1 MWINKSRSFGE
12 EVMETGN
19 IEKNIKLLDCTL
31 RDGGYV
37 NDWKFGHNNAIS
49 MLERLVT
56 SGVDIIEIGFLDQR
70 RPFDIE
76 RSIMPTTE
84 CVEKIY
90 GNVDKK
96 DAMIVGMIDYGTCGI
111 ENLQP
116 CSESYLDGIRVIFK
130 KHIMHEAIAFCKQV
144 KDLGYKVF
152 TQAVSITSYSDEELL
167 ELLELVNNL
176 EPYAVSM
183 VDTYGLLQK
192 GNLMHYFSLM
202 DKHLKSEIGLGYH
215 SHNNFQLAYAN
226 CMEVLKYQTTRTI
239 VVDGTLYGMGKSAGN
254 APIEL
259 LGMHLNEVYGKQ
271 YDVNQMLEA
280 IDGNVMKIY
289 KETPWGYNMF
299 FYVAASNHCHPN
311 YVKFLMDKHTLSIK
325 SVNEI
330 LDCIEPE
337 KKLLYDQAHIEELY
351 LNYQASEC
359 DDAQDRVTLK
369 GIISQKSVLVLG
381 PGTTIKTKANEIRK
395 FYEEKHPIVIA
406 INHLPDV
413 CPVDFVFLS
422 NPRRYIRLINSLKE
436 HEGNGVKVIATSNVT
451 NVEDAFEYTVNNEK
465 LLDKGALVIDYS
477 FVMLLR
483 LLNDLNPSE
492 VYCAGTDGYTTTG
505 SNYADED
512 MEYWFTSRKAD
523 VLNQYV
529 RDTLHSMEKS
539 LKVTFLTPSYYES
552 DL

>member
-1 MWINKSRSFGE
+1 MQTATSESH
-12 EVMETGN
+12 
-19 IEKNIKLLDCTL
+19 IKLLDCTL

-49 MLERLVT
+49 MLERLV
-56 SGVDIIEIGFLDQR
+56 SANIDIIEIGFLDQR
-70 RPFDIE
+70 RSYDIE
-76 RSIMPTTE
+76 RSIMPSTD

-90 GNVDKK
+90 GNVDKRN
-96 DAMIVGMIDYGTCGI
+96 AMIVGMIDYGTCGI

-116 CSESYLDGIRVIFK
+116 CKESYLDGIRVIFK

-167 ELLELVNNL
+167 ELISLVNEL

-183 VDTYGLLQK
+183 VDTYGLLHK

-202 DKHLKSEIGLGYH
+202 DQHLKPEIGLGYH

-226 CMEVLKYQTTRTI
+226 CIEVLKYKTDRTI

-259 LGMHLNEVYGKQ
+259 LGMHLNEEYGKE

-280 IDGNVMKIY
+280 IDGNIMKIY

-330 LDCIEPE
+330 LEWIEPE
-337 KKLLYDQAHIEELY
+337 KKLLYDQSHIEELY
-351 LNYQASEC
+351 LKYQAKEC
-359 DDAQDRVTLK
+359 DDTLDRAALK
-369 GIISQKSVLVLG
+369 TVIAGKKVLLLG
-381 PGTTIKTKANEIRK
+381 PGTTMKSHAKEIQDYYQK
-395 FYEEKHPIVIA
+395 QQPVVIA
-406 INHLPDV
+406 INHLPEV
-413 CPVDFVFLS
+413 CPVDYVFLS
-422 NPRRYIRLINSLKE
+422 NPRRYIRLINALKSQI
-436 HEGNGVKVIATSNVT
+436 HHGVKVIATSNVT
-451 NVEDAFEYTVNNEK
+451 NAEDAFDYTVNNEK
-465 LLDKGALVIDYS
+465 LLDKDAVVIDYS

-483 LLNDLNPSE
+483 LLKDLEPE
-492 VYCAGTDGYTTTG
+492 QVVCAGADGYATTG
-505 SNYADED
+505 ANYADEE

-529 RDTLHSMEKS
+529 RDALQQMASELDVS
-539 LKVTFLTPSYYES
+539 FLTPSHYVEKI
-552 DL
+552 

>member
-1 MWINKSRSFGE
+1 MQTATSESH
-12 EVMETGN
+12 
-19 IEKNIKLLDCTL
+19 IKLLDCTL

-49 MLERLVT
+49 MLERLV
-56 SGVDIIEIGFLDQR
+56 SANIDIIEIGFLDQR
-70 RPFDIE
+70 RPYDIE
-76 RSIMPTTE
+76 RSIMPSTD

-90 GNVDKK
+90 GNVDKRN
-96 DAMIVGMIDYGTCGI
+96 AMIVGMIDYGTCGI

-116 CSESYLDGIRVIFK
+116 CKDSYLDGIRVIFK

-167 ELLELVNNL
+167 ELISLVNEL

-183 VDTYGLLQK
+183 VDTYGLLHK

-202 DKHLKSEIGLGYH
+202 DQHLKPEIGLGYH

-226 CMEVLKYQTTRTI
+226 CIEVLKYKTDRTI

-259 LGMHLNEVYGKQ
+259 LGMHLNEEYGKD
-271 YDVNQMLEA
+271 YDINQMLEA
-280 IDGNVMKIY
+280 IDGNIMKIY

-330 LDCIEPE
+330 LEWIEPE
-337 KKLLYDQAHIEELY
+337 KKLLYDQSHIEKLY
-351 LNYQASEC
+351 LKYQAKEC
-359 DDAQDRVTLK
+359 DDTKDREALQN
-369 GIISQKSVLVLG
+369 IIAGKNILILG
-381 PGTTIKTKANEIRK
+381 PGTTIQTHAKEIK
-395 FYEEKHPIVIA
+395 EFYDQNHPVVIA
-406 INHLPDV
+406 INHLPEV
-413 CPVDFVFLS
+413 CPVDYVFLS
-422 NPRRYIRLINSLKE
+422 NPRRYIRLINALKV
-436 HEGNGVKVIATSNVT
+436 HADSGVKVIATSNVT
-451 NVEDAFEYTVNNEK
+451 NAEDAFDYTVNNEK
-465 LLDKGALVIDYS
+465 LLDKEAVVIDYS

-483 LLNDLNPSE
+483 LLKALQPKQ
-492 VYCAGTDGYTTTG
+492 VVCAGADGYATTG
-505 SNYADED
+505 ANYADEE

-529 RDTLHSMEKS
+529 RDALQQMASELDVS
-539 LKVTFLTPSYYES
+539 FLTPSHYVEKI
-552 DL
+552 

>member
-1 MWINKSRSFGE
+1 MQTATSESH
-12 EVMETGN
+12 
-19 IEKNIKLLDCTL
+19 IKLLDCTL

-49 MLERLVT
+49 MLERLV
-56 SGVDIIEIGFLDQR
+56 SAGIDIIEIGFLDQR
-70 RPFDIE
+70 RPYDIE
-76 RSIMPTTE
+76 RSIMPSTD

-90 GNVDKK
+90 GNVDKRN
-96 DAMIVGMIDYGTCGI
+96 AMVVGMIDYGTCGI

-116 CSESYLDGIRVIFK
+116 CKESYLDGIRVIFK

-167 ELLELVNNL
+167 ELMSLVNEL

-183 VDTYGLLQK
+183 VDTYGLLHK

-202 DKHLKSEIGLGYH
+202 DQHLKPEIGLGYH

-226 CMEVLKYQTTRTI
+226 CIEVLKYKTNRTI

-259 LGMHLNEVYGKQ
+259 LGMHLNEEYGKE

-280 IDGNVMKIY
+280 IDGNIMKIY

-330 LDCIEPE
+330 LEWIEPE
-337 KKLLYDQAHIEELY
+337 KKLLYDQSHIEKLY
-351 LNYQASEC
+351 LKYQAKEC
-359 DDAQDRVTLK
+359 DDTKDREALQN
-369 GIISQKSVLVLG
+369 IIAGKNILILG
-381 PGTTIKTKANEIRK
+381 PGTTIQTHAKEIK
-395 FYEEKHPIVIA
+395 EFYDQNHPVVIA
-406 INHLPDV
+406 INHLPEV
-413 CPVDFVFLS
+413 CPVDYVFLS
-422 NPRRYIRLINSLKE
+422 NPRRYIRLINALKV
-436 HEGNGVKVIATSNVT
+436 HADSGVKVIATSNVT
-451 NVEDAFEYTVNNEK
+451 NAEDAFDYTVNNEK
-465 LLDKGALVIDYS
+465 LLDKEAVVIDYS

-483 LLNDLNPSE
+483 LLKDLKPE
-492 VYCAGTDGYTTTG
+492 QVICAGADGYATTG
-505 SNYADED
+505 ANYADEE
-512 MEYWFTSRKAD
+512 MEYWFTSRKSD

-529 RDTLHSMEKS
+529 RDALQQMASELDVS
-539 LKVTFLTPSYYES
+539 FLTPSHYVEKNKKKDKS
-552 DL
+552 E

>member
-1 MWINKSRSFGE
+1 MANN
-12 EVMETGN
+12 N
-19 IEKNIKLLDCTL
+19 IRLLDCTL

-49 MLERLVT
+49 MLERLV
-56 SGVDIIEIGFLDQR
+56 SANIDIIEIGFLDQR
-70 RPFDIE
+70 RPYDIE

-90 GNVDKK
+90 GKVEKRQ
-96 DAMIVGMIDYGTCGI
+96 AMIVGMIDYGTCGI

-116 CSESYLDGIRVIFK
+116 CKDSYLDGIRVIFK

-167 ELLELVNNL
+167 ELIGLVNEL

-183 VDTYGLLQK
+183 VDTYGLLHK
-192 GNLMHYFSLM
+192 GNLMHYFSFM
-202 DKHLKSEIGLGYH
+202 DHHLKPEIGLGYH

-226 CMEVLKYQTTRTI
+226 CIEVLKYQTDRTI

-259 LGMHLNEVYGKQ
+259 LGMHLNEAYGKQ

-280 IDGNVMKIY
+280 IDGNIMKIY
-289 KETPWGYNMF
+289 RETPWGYNMF

-330 LDCIEPE
+330 LEGIEEE
-337 KKLLYDQAHIEELY
+337 KKLLYDQSHIEKLY
-351 LNYQASEC
+351 LKYQAKEC
-359 DDAQDRVTLK
+359 DDTQDRLALQQIFAGK
-369 GIISQKSVLVLG
+369 ELLILG
-381 PGTTIKTKANEIRK
+381 PGTTIKTHAEEIRNYVK
-395 FYEEKHPIVIA
+395 RHHPIVIS

-413 CPVDFVFLS
+413 CQIDYMFLS
-422 NPRRYIRLINSLKE
+422 NPRRYIRLINALKDQK
-436 HEGNGVKVIATSNVT
+436 NQNVKIIATSNVT
-451 NVEDAFEYTVNNEK
+451 NAEDTFDYTVNNEK
-465 LLDKGALVIDYS
+465 LLDKEASIIDYS

-483 LLNDLNPSE
+483 LLKDLRPSQI
-492 VYCAGTDGYTTTG
+492 VCAGADGYATTG
-505 SNYADED
+505 ANYADAE

-529 RDTLHSMEKS
+529 QDVLKTMEAELNVS
-539 LKVTFLTPSYYES
+539 FLTPSYYVH
-552 DL
+552 

>member
-1 MWINKSRSFGE
+1 MQITNESH
-12 EVMETGN
+12 
-19 IEKNIKLLDCTL
+19 IKLLDCTL

-49 MLERLVT
+49 MLERLV
-56 SGVDIIEIGFLDQR
+56 SANIDIIEIGFLDQR
-70 RPFDIE
+70 RSYDIE
-76 RSIMPTTE
+76 RSIMPSTD

-90 GNVDKK
+90 GNVDKRN
-96 DAMIVGMIDYGTCGI
+96 AMIVGMIDYGTCGI

-116 CSESYLDGIRVIFK
+116 CKDSYLDGIRVIFK

-167 ELLELVNNL
+167 ELMSLVNEL

-183 VDTYGLLQK
+183 VDTYGLLHK

-202 DKHLKSEIGLGYH
+202 DQHLKPEIGLGYH
-215 SHNNFQLAYAN
+215 SHNNFQLAYSN
-226 CMEVLKYQTTRTI
+226 CIEVLKYKTDRTI

-259 LGMHLNEVYGKQ
+259 LGMHLNEEYGKD

-280 IDGNVMKIY
+280 IDGNIMKIY

-330 LDCIEPE
+330 LEWIEPE
-337 KKLLYDQAHIEELY
+337 KKLLYDQSHIEKLY
-351 LNYQASEC
+351 LKYQAKEC
-359 DDAQDRVTLK
+359 DDTKDREALQN
-369 GIISQKSVLVLG
+369 IIAVKNILILG
-381 PGTTIKTKANEIRK
+381 PGTTIQTHAKEIK
-395 FYEEKHPIVIA
+395 EFYDQNHPVVIA
-406 INHLPDV
+406 INHLPEV
-413 CPVDFVFLS
+413 CPVDYVFLS
-422 NPRRYIRLINSLKE
+422 NPRRYIRLINALKV
-436 HEGNGVKVIATSNVT
+436 HADSGVKVIATSNVT
-451 NVEDAFEYTVNNEK
+451 NAEDAFDYTVNNEK
-465 LLDKGALVIDYS
+465 LLDKEAVVIDYS

-483 LLNDLNPSE
+483 LLKALQPKQ
-492 VYCAGTDGYTTTG
+492 VVCAGADGYATTG
-505 SNYADED
+505 ANYADEE

-529 RDTLHSMEKS
+529 RDALQQMASELDVS
-539 LKVTFLTPSYYES
+539 FLTPSHYVEKI
-552 DL
+552 

>member
-1 MWINKSRSFGE
+1 MQTATSESH
-12 EVMETGN
+12 
-19 IEKNIKLLDCTL
+19 IKLLDCTL

-49 MLERLVT
+49 MLERLV
-56 SGVDIIEIGFLDQR
+56 SANIDIIEIGFLDQR
-70 RPFDIE
+70 RPYDIE
-76 RSIMPTTE
+76 RSIMPSTD

-90 GNVDKK
+90 GNVDKRN
-96 DAMIVGMIDYGTCGI
+96 AMIVGMIDYGTCGI

-116 CSESYLDGIRVIFK
+116 CKESYLDGIRVIFK

-167 ELLELVNNL
+167 ELMSLVNEL

-183 VDTYGLLQK
+183 VDTYGLLHK

-202 DKHLKSEIGLGYH
+202 DQHLKPEIGLGYH

-226 CMEVLKYQTTRTI
+226 CIEVLKYKTDRTI

-259 LGMHLNEVYGKQ
+259 LGMHLNEEYGKD

-280 IDGNVMKIY
+280 IDGNIMKIY

-330 LDCIEPE
+330 LEWIEPE
-337 KKLLYDQAHIEELY
+337 KKLLYDQSHIEKLY
-351 LNYQASEC
+351 LKYQAKEC
-359 DDAQDRVTLK
+359 DDTKDREALQN
-369 GIISQKSVLVLG
+369 IIAGKNILILG
-381 PGTTIKTKANEIRK
+381 PGTTIQTHAKEIK
-395 FYEEKHPIVIA
+395 EFYDQNHPVVIA
-406 INHLPDV
+406 INHLPEV
-413 CPVDFVFLS
+413 CPVDYVFLS
-422 NPRRYIRLINSLKE
+422 NPRRYIRLINALKV
-436 HEGNGVKVIATSNVT
+436 HADSGVKVIATSNVT
-451 NVEDAFEYTVNNEK
+451 NAEDAFDYTVNNEK
-465 LLDKGALVIDYS
+465 LLDKEAVVIDYS

-483 LLNDLNPSE
+483 LLKALQPKQ
-492 VYCAGTDGYTTTG
+492 VVCAGADGYATTG
-505 SNYADED
+505 ANYADEE

-529 RDTLHSMEKS
+529 RDALQQMASELDVS
-539 LKVTFLTPSYYES
+539 FLTPSHYVEKI
-552 DL
+552 

>member
-1 MWINKSRSFGE
+1 
-12 EVMETGN
+12 
-19 IEKNIKLLDCTL
+19 
-31 RDGGYV
+31 
-37 NDWKFGHNNAIS
+37 
-49 MLERLVT
+49 MLERLV
-56 SGVDIIEIGFLDQR
+56 SANIDIIEIGFLDQR
-70 RPFDIE
+70 RSYDIE
-76 RSIMPTTE
+76 RSIMPSTD

-90 GNVDKK
+90 GNVDKRN
-96 DAMIVGMIDYGTCGI
+96 AMIVGMIDYGTCGI

-116 CSESYLDGIRVIFK
+116 CKESYLDGIRVIFK
-130 KHIMHEAIAFCKQV
+130 KHIMHEAISFCKQV

-167 ELLELVNNL
+167 ELMSLVNEL

-183 VDTYGLLQK
+183 VDTYGLLHK

-202 DKHLKSEIGLGYH
+202 DQHLKPEIGLGYH

-226 CMEVLKYQTTRTI
+226 CIEVLKYKTNRTI

-259 LGMHLNEVYGKQ
+259 LGMHLNEEYGKE

-280 IDGNVMKIY
+280 IDGNIMKIY

-330 LDCIEPE
+330 LEWIEPE
-337 KKLLYDQAHIEELY
+337 KKLLYDQSHIEKLY
-351 LNYQASEC
+351 LKYQAKEC
-359 DDAQDRVTLK
+359 DDTKDREALQN
-369 GIISQKSVLVLG
+369 IIAGKNILILG
-381 PGTTIKTKANEIRK
+381 PGTTIQTHAKEIK
-395 FYEEKHPIVIA
+395 EFYDQNHPVVIA
-406 INHLPDV
+406 INHLPEV
-413 CPVDFVFLS
+413 CPVDYVFLS
-422 NPRRYIRLINSLKE
+422 NPRRYIRLINALKSQN
-436 HEGNGVKVIATSNVT
+436 HHGVKVIATSNVT
-451 NVEDAFEYTVNNEK
+451 NAEDAFDYTVNNEK
-465 LLDKGALVIDYS
+465 LLDKDAVVIDYS

-483 LLNDLNPSE
+483 LLKDLEPE
-492 VYCAGTDGYTTTG
+492 QVVCAGADGYATTG
-505 SNYADED
+505 ANYADEE

-529 RDTLHSMEKS
+529 RDALQQMASELDVS
-539 LKVTFLTPSYYES
+539 FLTPSYYVEKN
-552 DL
+552 